1 MLRTVYDEADPP
13 PNGKTPLDFL
23 ETQISSLDRIFW
35 DDLIDRDKLPGE
47 ANK

>member
-1 MLRTVYDEADPP
+1 MLRTVSDEADPP
-13 PNGKTPLDFL
+13 PNGKTPFDSL
-23 ETQISSLDRIFW
+23 EMSISSLDCMFW